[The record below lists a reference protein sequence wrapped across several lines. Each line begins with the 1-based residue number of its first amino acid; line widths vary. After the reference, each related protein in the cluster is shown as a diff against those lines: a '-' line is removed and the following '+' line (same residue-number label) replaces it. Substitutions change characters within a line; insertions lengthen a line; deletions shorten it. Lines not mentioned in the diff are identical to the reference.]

1 MVKEG
6 DTITMDGS
14 TGDVYLG
21 ALKLIAPEVSGSF
34 GELMAWADGVRTLK
48 VRTNADNPRDAQ
60 QALEFGAEGIGLCRT
75 EHMFFEQDRLPIVQE
90 MILDQGRG
98 RAPERA

>member
-1 MVKEG
+1 MKVNAEAKTVTVGDIVVREG

-21 ALKLIAPEVSGSF
+21 ALKLIAPEVSGAF
-34 GELMAWADGVRTLK
+34 GELMAWADEFRTLN

-60 QALEFGAEGIGLCRT
+60 QA
-75 EHMFFEQDRLPIVQE
+75 H
-90 MILDQGRG
+90 
-98 RAPERA
+98 